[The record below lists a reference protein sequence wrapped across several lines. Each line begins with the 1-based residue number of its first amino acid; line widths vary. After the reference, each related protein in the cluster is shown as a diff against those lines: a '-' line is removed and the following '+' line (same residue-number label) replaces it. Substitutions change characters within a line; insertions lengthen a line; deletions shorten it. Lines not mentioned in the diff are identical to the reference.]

1 MTQHKQ
7 KKATTKK
14 AGTPRKATKTTKTA
28 RAPAKAP
35 ARKKVPKAEKPAQD
49 ARPPRERDRRL
60 PAPGTTLTRVYKG
73 REHRLKVLADGFEYE
88 GETFRSLT
96 AAAKR
101 ATGYPSISGTDWWGV
116 TKREPTTAP
125 RAAKRKGKPAAPDT
139 APEPAPAEESA
150 TA

>member
-14 AGTPRKATKTTKTA
+14 AGTPRKATTTA
-28 RAPAKAP
+28 RRTAKGP
-35 ARKKVPKAEKPAQD
+35 ARKKAPKPEKAAPET
-49 ARPPRERDRRL
+49 RPPRERDPRL
-60 PAPGTTLTRVYKG
+60 PAPGTTLTRNYKG
-73 REHRLKVLADGFEYE
+73 REHRLKVLTEGFEYE

-116 TKREPTTAP
+116 TKRESKTAP
-125 RAAKRKGKPAAPDT
+125 RAAKRKGKAPTPEAPAAGTTPAAEAPT
-139 APEPAPAEESA
+139 A
-150 TA
+150 